1 MRIFAREDSRLF
13 VFFYYFIRQFID
25 PYMEKLQHIV
35 IIGGGFAG
43 LNLAK
48 ELDKNKFRVTILDKN
63 NFHSFPPL
71 FYQIAS
77 SGLEP
82 SSISFPFRREMRRL
96 KNTNY
101 HFGEVL
107 EIDSKNSTVR
117 TQFETIK
124 YDQLVIASGTTNNF
138 FNQPEL
144 KEKVHTLKSTA
155 EAIRLRNEIL
165 DRLERACIT
174 TDRERRRQLLSF
186 VVVGGGPSGVEVAGA
201 LGEMKRYILNK
212 EYPEIDID
220 DVRVILIEGTDRFLR
235 TMSERASHD
244 AKVYLGHLMIETRLN
259 CMMKSYENNVLHLS
273 TGEEIYCETLI
284 WTAGITGNK
293 INGICD
299 DSITRGNRYI
309 VDSNCKIKGYDNIYA
324 LGDIAYLEDESHPN
338 GYPQVAQVAIQQ
350 AKHLAK
356 QLNTGA
362 DTAFKYVD
370 KGSMATIGR
379 NRAVCDLKFAYL
391 YGRPAWATWMFIHL
405 ISILGMRNKVNV
417 LINWVWAYLFY
428 TTSLRLLIRPVK
440 YPIRKHWIDE

>member
-1 MRIFAREDSRLF
+1 
-13 VFFYYFIRQFID
+13 
-25 PYMEKLQHIV
+25 MEKLQHIV

-124 YDQLVIASGTTNNF
+124 YDQLVVASGTTNNF

-220 DVRVILIEGTDRFLR
+220 DVRVILIEGTNRFLR

-293 INGICD
+293 INGISD

>member
-1 MRIFAREDSRLF
+1 
-13 VFFYYFIRQFID
+13 
-25 PYMEKLQHIV
+25 MEKLQHIV
-35 IIGGGFAG
+35 IIGGGFTG

-293 INGICD
+293 INGISD

>member
-1 MRIFAREDSRLF
+1 
-13 VFFYYFIRQFID
+13 
-25 PYMEKLQHIV
+25 MEKLQHIV

-117 TQFETIK
+117 TKFETIK

-293 INGICD
+293 INGISD

-338 GYPQVAQVAIQQ
+338 GYPQVAQVAIQR

>member
-1 MRIFAREDSRLF
+1 
-13 VFFYYFIRQFID
+13 
-25 PYMEKLQHIV
+25 MEKLQHIV

-124 YDQLVIASGTTNNF
+124 YDQLVVASGTTN
-138 FNQPEL
+138 NQPEL

-293 INGICD
+293 INGISD

-324 LGDIAYLEDESHPN
+324 LGDIAYLEDETHPN

>member
-1 MRIFAREDSRLF
+1 
-13 VFFYYFIRQFID
+13 
-25 PYMEKLQHIV
+25 MEKLQHIV

-48 ELDKNKFRVTILDKN
+48 ELNKNKFRVTILDKN

-293 INGICD
+293 INGISD

-309 VDSNCKIKGYDNIYA
+309 VGSNCKIKGYDNIYA

>member
-1 MRIFAREDSRLF
+1 
-13 VFFYYFIRQFID
+13 
-25 PYMEKLQHIV
+25 MEKLQHIV

-293 INGICD
+293 INGISD

-379 NRAVCDLKFAYL
+379 NRAVCNLKFAYL

>member
-1 MRIFAREDSRLF
+1 
-13 VFFYYFIRQFID
+13 
-25 PYMEKLQHIV
+25 MEKLQHIV

-293 INGICD
+293 INGISD

-309 VDSNCKIKGYDNIYA
+309 VGSTCKIKGYDNIYA

-356 QLNTGA
+356 RFNTGA

>member
-1 MRIFAREDSRLF
+1 
-13 VFFYYFIRQFID
+13 
-25 PYMEKLQHIV
+25 
-35 IIGGGFAG
+35 
-43 LNLAK
+43 
-48 ELDKNKFRVTILDKN
+48 
-63 NFHSFPPL
+63 
-71 FYQIAS
+71 
-77 SGLEP
+77 
-82 SSISFPFRREMRRL
+82 MRRL

-201 LGEMKRYILNK
+201 LVEMKRYILNK

-235 TMSERASHD
+235 TMSERASQD

-293 INGICD
+293 INGISD
-299 DSITRGNRYI
+299 DSITRGTR
-309 VDSNCKIKGYDNIYA
+309 
-324 LGDIAYLEDESHPN
+324 
-338 GYPQVAQVAIQQ
+338 
-350 AKHLAK
+350 
-356 QLNTGA
+356 
-362 DTAFKYVD
+362 
-370 KGSMATIGR
+370 
-379 NRAVCDLKFAYL
+379 
-391 YGRPAWATWMFIHL
+391 
-405 ISILGMRNKVNV
+405 
-417 LINWVWAYLFY
+417 
-428 TTSLRLLIRPVK
+428 
-440 YPIRKHWIDE
+440 

>member
-1 MRIFAREDSRLF
+1 
-13 VFFYYFIRQFID
+13 
-25 PYMEKLQHIV
+25 MEKLQHIV

-356 QLNTGA
+356 QINTGA

>member
-1 MRIFAREDSRLF
+1 
-13 VFFYYFIRQFID
+13 
-25 PYMEKLQHIV
+25 MEKLQHIV

-124 YDQLVIASGTTNNF
+124 YDQLVVASGTTNNF

-293 INGICD
+293 INGIND

>member
-1 MRIFAREDSRLF
+1 
-13 VFFYYFIRQFID
+13 
-25 PYMEKLQHIV
+25 MEKLQHIV

-293 INGICD
+293 INGISD

-309 VDSNCKIKGYDNIYA
+309 VDTNCKIKGYDNIYV

>member
-1 MRIFAREDSRLF
+1 
-13 VFFYYFIRQFID
+13 
-25 PYMEKLQHIV
+25 MEKLQHIV

-293 INGICD
+293 INGISD

-309 VDSNCKIKGYDNIYA
+309 VDTNCKIKGYDNIYA

>member
-1 MRIFAREDSRLF
+1 
-13 VFFYYFIRQFID
+13 
-25 PYMEKLQHIV
+25 MEKLQHIV

-273 TGEEIYCETLI
+273 TGEEIYCETMI

-293 INGICD
+293 INGISD

>member
-1 MRIFAREDSRLF
+1 
-13 VFFYYFIRQFID
+13 
-25 PYMEKLQHIV
+25 MEKLQHIV

-273 TGEEIYCETLI
+273 TGEEIYCKTLI

-293 INGICD
+293 INGISD

>member
-1 MRIFAREDSRLF
+1 
-13 VFFYYFIRQFID
+13 
-25 PYMEKLQHIV
+25 MEKLQHIV

-107 EIDSKNSTVR
+107 EIDSNNSTVR

-293 INGICD
+293 INGISD

-309 VDSNCKIKGYDNIYA
+309 VGSNCKIKRYDNIYA

-356 QLNTGA
+356 RLNTGA

>member
-1 MRIFAREDSRLF
+1 
-13 VFFYYFIRQFID
+13 
-25 PYMEKLQHIV
+25 MEKLQHIV

-165 DRLERACIT
+165 DRLERACIS

>member
-1 MRIFAREDSRLF
+1 
-13 VFFYYFIRQFID
+13 
-25 PYMEKLQHIV
+25 MEKLQHIV

-124 YDQLVIASGTTNNF
+124 YDQLVVASGTTNNF

-293 INGICD
+293 INGISD

-309 VDSNCKIKGYDNIYA
+309 VGSNCKIKGYDNIYA

>member
-1 MRIFAREDSRLF
+1 M
-13 VFFYYFIRQFID
+13 
-25 PYMEKLQHIV
+25 

-293 INGICD
+293 INGISD

-309 VDSNCKIKGYDNIYA
+309 VGSNCKIKGYDNIYA

>member
-1 MRIFAREDSRLF
+1 
-13 VFFYYFIRQFID
+13 
-25 PYMEKLQHIV
+25 MEKLQHIV

-309 VDSNCKIKGYDNIYA
+309 VGSNCKIKGYDNIYA
-324 LGDIAYLEDESHPN
+324 LGDIAYLEDETHPN

>member
-1 MRIFAREDSRLF
+1 
-13 VFFYYFIRQFID
+13 
-25 PYMEKLQHIV
+25 MEKLQHIV

-138 FNQPEL
+138 FNQLEL

-293 INGICD
+293 INGISD

-309 VDSNCKIKGYDNIYA
+309 VGSNCKIKGYDNIYA

>member
-1 MRIFAREDSRLF
+1 
-13 VFFYYFIRQFID
+13 
-25 PYMEKLQHIV
+25 MEKLQHIV

-124 YDQLVIASGTTNNF
+124 YDQLVITSGTTNNF

-293 INGICD
+293 INGISD

>member
-1 MRIFAREDSRLF
+1 
-13 VFFYYFIRQFID
+13 
-25 PYMEKLQHIV
+25 MEKLQHIV

-107 EIDSKNSTVR
+107 EINSKNSTVR

-293 INGICD
+293 INGISD

>member
-1 MRIFAREDSRLF
+1 
-13 VFFYYFIRQFID
+13 
-25 PYMEKLQHIV
+25 MEKLQHIV

-107 EIDSKNSTVR
+107 EIDSNNSTVR

-293 INGICD
+293 INGISD

-324 LGDIAYLEDESHPN
+324 LGDIAYLEDETHPN

>member
-1 MRIFAREDSRLF
+1 
-13 VFFYYFIRQFID
+13 
-25 PYMEKLQHIV
+25 MEKLQHIV

-124 YDQLVIASGTTNNF
+124 YDQLVVASGTTNNF

-293 INGICD
+293 INGISD

>member
-1 MRIFAREDSRLF
+1 M
-13 VFFYYFIRQFID
+13 
-25 PYMEKLQHIV
+25 

-293 INGICD
+293 INGISD

-324 LGDIAYLEDESHPN
+324 LGDIAYLEDETHPN

>member
-1 MRIFAREDSRLF
+1 
-13 VFFYYFIRQFID
+13 
-25 PYMEKLQHIV
+25 MEKLQHIV
-35 IIGGGFAG
+35 IIGGGVAG

-293 INGICD
+293 INGISD

>member
-1 MRIFAREDSRLF
+1 
-13 VFFYYFIRQFID
+13 
-25 PYMEKLQHIV
+25 MEKLQHIV

-124 YDQLVIASGTTNNF
+124 YDQLVVASGTTNNF

-293 INGICD
+293 INGIND

-309 VDSNCKIKGYDNIYA
+309 VGSNCKIKGYDNIYA

>member
-1 MRIFAREDSRLF
+1 
-13 VFFYYFIRQFID
+13 
-25 PYMEKLQHIV
+25 MEKLQHIV

-107 EIDSKNSTVR
+107 EIDSKNSIVR

-124 YDQLVIASGTTNNF
+124 YDQLVVASGTTNNF

-293 INGICD
+293 INGISD

-324 LGDIAYLEDESHPN
+324 LGDIAYLEDETHPN

>member
-1 MRIFAREDSRLF
+1 
-13 VFFYYFIRQFID
+13 
-25 PYMEKLQHIV
+25 MEKLQHIV

-82 SSISFPFRREMRRL
+82 SSISFPFRREMRRI

-293 INGICD
+293 INGISD

>member
-1 MRIFAREDSRLF
+1 
-13 VFFYYFIRQFID
+13 
-25 PYMEKLQHIV
+25 MEKLQHIV

-138 FNQPEL
+138 FTQPEL

-293 INGICD
+293 INGISD

-309 VDSNCKIKGYDNIYA
+309 VDSNCKIKGYDNIHA

>member
-1 MRIFAREDSRLF
+1 
-13 VFFYYFIRQFID
+13 
-25 PYMEKLQHIV
+25 MEKLQHIV

-220 DVRVILIEGTDRFLR
+220 NVRVILIEGTDRFLR

-293 INGICD
+293 INGISD

>member
-1 MRIFAREDSRLF
+1 
-13 VFFYYFIRQFID
+13 
-25 PYMEKLQHIV
+25 MEKLQHIV

-71 FYQIAS
+71 FYQIAP

-324 LGDIAYLEDESHPN
+324 LGDIA
-338 GYPQVAQVAIQQ
+338 
-350 AKHLAK
+350 
-356 QLNTGA
+356 
-362 DTAFKYVD
+362 
-370 KGSMATIGR
+370 
-379 NRAVCDLKFAYL
+379 
-391 YGRPAWATWMFIHL
+391 
-405 ISILGMRNKVNV
+405 
-417 LINWVWAYLFY
+417 
-428 TTSLRLLIRPVK
+428 
-440 YPIRKHWIDE
+440 

>member
-1 MRIFAREDSRLF
+1 
-13 VFFYYFIRQFID
+13 
-25 PYMEKLQHIV
+25 MEKLQHIV

-107 EIDSKNSTVR
+107 EIDSKNSTIR

-293 INGICD
+293 INGISD

-309 VDSNCKIKGYDNIYA
+309 VDSNCKIKGYDNIYV
-324 LGDIAYLEDESHPN
+324 LGDIAYLEDETHPN

>member
-1 MRIFAREDSRLF
+1 
-13 VFFYYFIRQFID
+13 
-25 PYMEKLQHIV
+25 MEKLQHIV

-48 ELDKNKFRVTILDKN
+48 ELDKNKFKVTILDKN

-293 INGICD
+293 INGISD

-309 VDSNCKIKGYDNIYA
+309 VDTNCKIKGYDNIYA

>member
-1 MRIFAREDSRLF
+1 
-13 VFFYYFIRQFID
+13 
-25 PYMEKLQHIV
+25 MEKLQHIV

-107 EIDSKNSTVR
+107 EINSKNSTVR

-293 INGICD
+293 INGISD
-299 DSITRGNRYI
+299 NSITRGNRYI

-324 LGDIAYLEDESHPN
+324 IGDIAYLEDESHPN

>member
-1 MRIFAREDSRLF
+1 
-13 VFFYYFIRQFID
+13 
-25 PYMEKLQHIV
+25 MEKLQHIV

-107 EIDSKNSTVR
+107 EIDRKNSTVR

>member
-1 MRIFAREDSRLF
+1 
-13 VFFYYFIRQFID
+13 
-25 PYMEKLQHIV
+25 MEKLQHIV

-101 HFGEVL
+101 HFGEVW

-124 YDQLVIASGTTNNF
+124 DDQLVVASGTTNNF